1 MNLQLTTEKFNFRS
15 SSAFKSSNAFRNHKT
30 FFITFSNPTNTE
42 QTSTWQS
49 EFAVTSRWKKQVS
62 PFLQRSPLPIGSNWM
77 KRVIIWCSLQPTLPH
92 GAPPAPEWLCC
103 PVVQHYSE
111 PNTEH
116 LIWHWSL
123 DGSSTCTTNLSIKM
137 SSDWPLWEPLSNAVI
152 YKYIKHT
159 YHCATSFYQWA
170 HWFLISS

>member
-1 MNLQLTTEKFNFRS
+1 MHLEITKLS
-15 SSAFKSSNAFRNHKT
+15 SSLFQTLQIEGRLRLGSPSGVTEVCCDFQVNKT
-30 FFITFSNPTNTE
+30 K
-42 QTSTWQS
+42 
-49 EFAVTSRWKKQVS
+49 VTISAMQ
-62 PFLQRSPLPIGSNWM
+62 PPPHGSIWM
-77 KRVIIWCSLQPTLPH
+77 KRVVICCSLQPTLPH